1 MNEFTSRDKAFTLAG
16 ILLALFLGALDQ
28 TIVATALPKI
38 VEDLHG
44 VTRYAWVAT
53 SYLLASTVMVPIFG
67 KLADMYSRKMIEIWS
82 VVLFLIGSFLCG
94 IAGQFG
100 DLPLIGDGM
109 NQLVVFRGVQG
120 LGGAGLFAMVFIV
133 IADLFPPAERGRY
146 QGLIGAV
153 FGLSSV
159 LGPLIGGFLTDYGG
173 SILPGVAG
181 WRWVFYVNLP
191 LGAVALWFV
200 STRMPRLEPPG
211 ADEHRLDLRATVFL
225 TLGLSAVILAQQI
238 DKRMFGWDS
247 PVTLGLL
254 GGGLLLLFLFWRRS
268 VGATSPVLDFRLF
281 SNRVFTIGNA
291 ALFFFGVV
299 FLGVIVFL
307 PLFIVN
313 VTGVSATEAGISLIP
328 LSLGIVFGATVSGQ
342 LVSRIGHYRR
352 LMLLGG
358 CLLFVGILFLSLMDT
373 QTTYLEVMIYMTICG
388 LGIGP
393 ALPLY
398 PLAIQNAVDTRLIG
412 QATSASQFFRQIGG
426 VFGAALMGTILVTSL
441 TGSFAELAK
450 LMPVSDGPSS
460 RGGEE
465 GFSGKG
471 IEDVLIDVHASF
483 DARYHDVET
492 LVAKGD
498 DNRIA
503 ELTDRYGISE
513 SVRIR
518 LISHNTEAQAQA
530 LEELRHQLDAQEAST
545 AQIVRARLQQAFADA
560 VTGVFF
566 WSLFFCAAG
575 ILLTV
580 FLPELPLRTG
590 NGPPA
595 EVSEIPA

>member
-28 TIVATALPKI
+28 TIVATALPRI

-82 VVLFLIGSFLCG
+82 VALFLIGSFLCG
-94 IAGQFG
+94 ISGQFG
-100 DLPLIGDGM
+100 DIPLIGDGM

-133 IADLFPPAERGRY
+133 IADLFPPAERGKY

-153 FGLSSV
+153 FGISSV

-173 SILPGVAG
+173 SILPGIAG

-191 LGAVALWFV
+191 LGAVALWFI
-200 STRMPRLEPPG
+200 SARMPRLEPPG
-211 ADEHRLDLRATVFL
+211 ADEHRLDLRAAAFL
-225 TLGLSAVILAQQI
+225 AVGLSAVILALQI

-247 PVTLGLL
+247 PITLGLL

-268 VGATSPVLDFRLF
+268 VGAQSPVLDFRLF
-281 SNRVFTIGNA
+281 ANRVFTIGNA

-313 VTGVSATEAGISLIP
+313 VTGVTATEAGISLIP
-328 LSLGIVFGATVSGQ
+328 LSLGIVFGATISGQ

-358 CLLFVGILFLSLMDT
+358 CLMFVGILFLSLMDT
-373 QTTYLEVMIYMTICG
+373 QTTYMEVMIYMTICG

-441 TGSFAELAK
+441 TGSFAELSG
-450 LMPVSDGPSS
+450 LMPGA
-460 RGGEE
+460 GKGAQQTGE
-465 GFSGKG
+465 GFAGKG
-471 IEDVLIDVHASF
+471 IEDVLADIHASF
-483 DARYHDVET
+483 DAQYHNLEAEVE
-492 LVAKGD
+492 KGD
-498 DNRIA
+498 DSRIA
-503 ELTDRYGISE
+503 ALTAQYGIAE
-513 SVRIR
+513 SVRSR
-518 LISHNTEAQAQA
+518 LVSHNTEEQETA
-530 LEELRHQLDAQEAST
+530 LLEFRRQLDVQESST
-545 AQIVRARLQQAFADA
+545 LQTVRSRLQQAFADA

-575 ILLTV
+575 IFMTV
-580 FLPELPLRTG
+580 FLPELPLKTG
-590 NGPPA
+590 NDSSQGP
-595 EVSEIPA
+595 SEIPA